1 MTDAQ
6 LLQRITLDAKVMV
19 GKPVIRGT
27 RVTVEHIF
35 NLLGH
40 GASEAEILE
49 EYDGLTLDDI
59 HACFLFATKSLED
72 SAFMPLAAE
81 AS

>member
-19 GKPVIRGT
+19 GEPVIRGT

-40 GASEAEILE
+40 GATETEILD
-49 EYDGLTLDDI
+49 EYDGLTLHDL
-59 HACFLFATKSLED
+59 HACFLFAAKSLED
-72 SAFMPLAAE
+72 TAFMPLAAE
-81 AS
+81 TS